1 MPKTRPTDVSERAKD
16 GELIVLGILHVVLTI
31 CGNVLRY
38 LRFLLF

>member
-1 MPKTRPTDVSERAKD
+1 MQKSRPTTVSDGPKD
-16 GELIVLGILHVVLTI
+16 GELIVLRILQAVLTI